1 MIKNFILILTFF
13 LLTVPCLGQQF
24 EEPSKFKATS
34 NNLFEGLLESAEWY
48 DIPIGIAYFT
58 RKLYDKTPIQN
69 SISIPASSFEKNISS
84 SVGVDSRKSFGS
96 FDQDYYPNLVFGGR
110 LLAATA
116 IGLFSD
122 TRVSKNTFR
131 NIFLFKKAIVYTY
144 TLTEYTKTIVH
155 RERPDRSDSRSFF
168 SGHTSTTFATSTYL
182 FLELND
188 LFNRWNVT
196 KSNSTLKSVFKISSF
211 GILYGWAGYVGY
223 SRMLDNKHY
232 ITDVLV
238 GATVGTLMSI
248 FVYNI
253 YDDKEK
259 EKTVL
264 DNFALVPGSNNTLN
278 LSFNLQF

>member
-1 MIKNFILILTFF
+1 MNKKLILILVFIS
-13 LLTVPCLGQQF
+13 LTASLFGQQF
-24 EEPSKFKATS
+24 KEPSKFKTTF
-34 NNLFEGLLESAEWY
+34 NNLFEGMLDAAEWY
-48 DIPIGIAYFT
+48 DIPIGAAYFT
-58 RKLYDKTPIQN
+58 RKLYNKTPIQN
-69 SISIPASSFEKNISS
+69 SISIPASSFERNISN
-84 SVGVDSRKSFGS
+84 SVGVSSRHSFGS

-116 IGLFSD
+116 IGLFTD

-188 LFNRWNVT
+188 LFNEWNVT

-248 FVYNI
+248 IVYNI

-259 EKTVL
+259 EETVL

>member
-1 MIKNFILILTFF
+1 MNKNFALILLFF
-13 LLTVPCLGQQF
+13 SLTAVNFSQQF
-24 EEPSKFKATS
+24 EEQSKFSSTFS
-34 NNLFEGLLESAEWY
+34 NLFDGLIESAEWY
-48 DIPIGIAYFT
+48 DIPIGAAYLT

-69 SISIPASSFEKNISS
+69 SISIPASSFERNISN
-84 SVGVDSRKSFGS
+84 SVGVNSRHSFGS

-116 IGLFSD
+116 IGLFTD

-144 TLTEYTKTIVH
+144 TLTEYTKTIVN
-155 RERPDRSDSRSFF
+155 RERPDQSDSRSFF

-196 KSNSTLKSVFKISSF
+196 KSNSTLKSAFKISSF

-223 SRMLDNKHY
+223 TRMRDNKHY

-248 FVYNI
+248 IVYNI

-259 EKTVL
+259 EETVL
-264 DNFALVPGSNNTLN
+264 DNFSLVPGSNNTLN

>member
-1 MIKNFILILTFF
+1 MNKKLILILVFIS
-13 LLTVPCLGQQF
+13 LTASLFGQQF
-24 EEPSKFKATS
+24 EERSKFKTTF
-34 NNLFEGLLESAEWY
+34 NNLFEGMLDAAEWY
-48 DIPIGIAYFT
+48 DIPIGAAYFT
-58 RKLYDKTPIQN
+58 RKLYNKTPIQN
-69 SISIPASSFEKNISS
+69 SISIPASSFERNISN
-84 SVGVDSRKSFGS
+84 SVGVSSRHSFGS

-116 IGLFSD
+116 IGLFTD

-131 NIFLFKKAIVYTY
+131 NIFLFKKAIIYTY

-188 LFNRWNVT
+188 LFNEWNVT

-248 FVYNI
+248 IVYNI

-259 EKTVL
+259 EETVL